1 MFSKLKL
8 VEKKFDRYNEKVK
21 NKYEN
26 KVNSHTVNI
35 ASMIEEIKRRN
46 NKSIKLILF

>member
-26 KVNSHTVNI
+26 KVNSHTVSI
-35 ASMIEEIKRRN
+35 AS
-46 NKSIKLILF
+46 

>member
-1 MFSKLKL
+1 M
-8 VEKKFDRYNEKVK
+8 VEKKSDRYNEKVR
-21 NKYEN
+21 NKSEN
-26 KVNSHTVNI
+26 KIDSHTVSI